1 MEGMRIMY
9 RAFFDN
15 YTAENDS
22 KLSDNIKTMAFNN
35 DIRNILCNMPLIIV
49 NYYAII
55 NNKRYL

>member
-1 MEGMRIMY
+1 MY